1 MLALTDSRELQ
12 GWQELWKVKAE
23 EEKRA
28 KDAAESKDGQVFDP
42 RAGSDDDEDD
52 EEDDESGTPE

>member
-1 MLALTDSRELQ
+1 MALTDSRELQ

-23 EEKRA
+23 EAKRE

-42 RAGSDDDEDD
+42 RAGSDDDED
-52 EEDDESGTPE
+52 EEDDEGGATE